1 MGLPLLP
8 KLLALFLSLLLL
20 LMGLDQEHN
29 IANEHQD
36 LGLDQEHQ
44 KLDLFKDL

>member
-8 KLLALFLSLLLL
+8 LLLALFLSLLLL

-29 IANEHQD
+29 LANEHQN
-36 LGLDQEHQ
+36 LGLDQ
-44 KLDLFKDL
+44 